1 MGFLAA
7 LAGLAFASR
16 MNSASPMGGQGEELN
31 AIAACYIG
39 GASAYGGIGTVGGAV
54 IGALTMG
61 MIKNGMSM
69 MGMQQDIQQV
79 VLGMVLLV
87 AVVVDIISK
96 SNGTALPFLGR
107 LGARKEKKSAGT

>member
-1 MGFLAA
+1 
-7 LAGLAFASR
+7 
-16 MNSASPMGGQGEELN
+16 
-31 AIAACYIG
+31 
-39 GASAYGGIGTVGGAV
+39 
-54 IGALTMG
+54 MG